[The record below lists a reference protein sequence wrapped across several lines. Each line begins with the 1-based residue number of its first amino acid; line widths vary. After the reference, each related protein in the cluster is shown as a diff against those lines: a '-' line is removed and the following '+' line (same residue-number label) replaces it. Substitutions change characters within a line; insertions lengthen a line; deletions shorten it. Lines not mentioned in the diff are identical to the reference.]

1 MNRAFLEAYN
11 RELAL
16 LYEGAK
22 EFAED
27 FPGIAERLGGLTQDN
42 LDPAVAGLLE
52 GAAFMAARVQLKLDS
67 EFDTFTGELLDQ
79 LLPNFMAPTPS
90 AILAQ
95 AEPNYAEDE
104 LEKGKNFP
112 PGSYLDARY
121 VDRDQRISC
130 RFRLSAPLTLWPLRL
145 TTARFVAGPTGFQAL
160 GLDVEADTAGGL
172 ILSFLRPAS
181 AAQKDKPGKPVSA
194 IQADS
199 LPVYLTGDLGEQ
211 IAVYEHLFTNATR
224 ATIRYLD

>member
-52 GAAFMAARVQLKLDS
+52 GAAFMAARVQLKLDT
-67 EFDTFTGELLDQ
+67 EFETFTAEILDQ

-90 AILAQ
+90 ALLVQ
-95 AEPNYAEDE
+95 AEPVYADDE
-104 LEKGKNFP
+104 LAAMLIGISGFP
-112 PGSYLDARY
+112 AGS
-121 VDRDQRISC
+121 
-130 RFRLSAPLTLWPLRL
+130 
-145 TTARFVAGPTGFQAL
+145 
-160 GLDVEADTAGGL
+160 
-172 ILSFLRPAS
+172 
-181 AAQKDKPGKPVSA
+181 VS
-194 IQADS
+194 
-199 LPVYLTGDLGEQ
+199 VR
-211 IAVYEHLFTNATR
+211 H
-224 ATIRYLD
+224 